1 MNIFFDVD
9 YTIISYDGTLRPK
22 VREVFEQLKRDGLDI
37 YIWSGMGIRWNVVRT
52 HGLGPFV
59 SGVYEKPIE
68 RYAEAVNAMLARQEL
83 PVRPDFVVDDYPEI
97 VGVFGGVV
105 VRPFWAVDH
114 RDREIERVY
123 RIVCD
128 YRLKGASV
136 DTAFRPPAVA
146 S

>member
-9 YTIISYDGTLRPK
+9 YTLISYDGTLRPM
-22 VREVFEQLKRDGLDI
+22 VREVFGQLKQDGLDI
-37 YIWSGMGIRWNVVRT
+37 YVWSGMGIRWNVVRT
-52 HGLGPFV
+52 HGLVPFV

-83 PVRPDFVVDDYPEI
+83 PVLPDFVVDDYPGI
-97 VGVFGGVV
+97 VDVFGGVV
-105 VRPFWAVDH
+105 VRPFWAVDP

-123 RIVCD
+123 RILSD
-128 YRLKGASV
+128 YRLRGASE
-136 DTAFRPPAVA
+136 DAAFRARKTV